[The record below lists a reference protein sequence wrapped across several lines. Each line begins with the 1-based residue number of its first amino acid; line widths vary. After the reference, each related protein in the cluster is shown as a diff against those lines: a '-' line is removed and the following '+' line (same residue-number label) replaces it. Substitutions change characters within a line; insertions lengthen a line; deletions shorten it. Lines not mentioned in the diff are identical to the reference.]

1 MVLYPWQQQV
11 MDDADPAAPRTLNL
25 VCDGRPDGVGKTQLC
40 TWAWCHRRAGEI
52 PPIFTSK
59 AIRWNN
65 ELEPHLNI
73 VLVDVP
79 RALGVKKGFIQ
90 ALREIRD
97 GTATTPPRSV
107 WMMVQLMPDIDKIAA
122 ADFRL
127 WRIQERTLVQ
137 MTAAEAREFRSQDL
151 LNNHQY

>member
-1 MVLYPWQQQV
+1 MI
-11 MDDADPAAPRTLNL
+11 
-25 VCDGRPDGVGKTQLC
+25 K
-40 TWAWCHRRAGEI
+40 
-52 PPIFTSK
+52 SK

-65 ELEPHLNI
+65 TLEPHLNI

-79 RALGVKKGFIQ
+79 RALGVKTGFIQ

-107 WMMVQLMPDIDKIAA
+107 WLMVQLMPDIDKIAA
-122 ADFRL
+122 TDFRL

-137 MTAAEAREFRSQDL
+137 MTAAEAREFRSHDL